1 MKRILLM
8 GNPNV
13 GKSVVFSRLTGAD
26 VIVSN
31 YPGTTVEFTKGQ
43 MKLDGQRAEVIDVPG
58 TYTLDPTIRAEQVA
72 ADMLP
77 EGDVVIDVVDA
88 TNLERNLNLTLQLLQ
103 SGKPVVVALNMW
115 DEAGHRGIEID
126 VEKLEEILGVPVV
139 PTVAISGRGI
149 NTLVSR
155 LDEAQANTYP
165 HQEDDERWSRVGQIV
180 EQVQRV
186 RHRHHTF
193 LENLADLSLKPWTGI
208 PLAVIVGL
216 VAFTVIRFIG
226 EGLINYLFDPLFNN
240 YWAPV
245 LMRLSQWL
253 GPGSFWHELVVG
265 KLMAGE
271 IEFVESLG
279 LLTTGL
285 YVPLAMVLPYVF
297 AFYLVLSL
305 LEDIGYLPRVGVL
318 VDAIMHRLGLHGL
331 TIVPTLL
338 GLGCNIPG
346 AMATRILETRRQRL
360 IAATLIAIC
369 VPCAAQTAV
378 VVGLLGKFGAAGLV
392 PVFGT
397 LAVLWVVLALLFKSV
412 FRGETPEIFIEIPPY
427 RIPAIRTTG
436 QKVWLRIRQFITHAV
451 PYVLLGVFVVN
462 VMYLVG
468 IIEFLGNLLAPVVT
482 GVLGLPP
489 EAVAALLIGFLRK
502 DVAVGMLA
510 PLGLT
515 LKQLIIACVVLTTYF
530 PCAAT
535 FAVLLREFGSKDM
548 IKAAAL
554 MVTVS
559 LCVGGLLNL
568 IL

>member
-1 MKRILLM
+1 LKRILLM

-31 YPGTTVEFTKGQ
+31 YPGTTVEFTKGA
-43 MKLDGQRAEVIDVPG
+43 MVLDGQRAEVIDVPG

-115 DEAGHRGIEID
+115 DEAGHKGINID
-126 VEKLEEILGVPVV
+126 VERLEGLLGVPVV

-149 NTLVSR
+149 SNLVSR

-165 HQEDDERWSRVGQIV
+165 HEDDDRWSQVGEIV

-186 RHRHHTF
+186 TQRHHTF
-193 LENLADLSLKPWTGI
+193 LERLADFSLQPETGI
-208 PLAVIVGL
+208 PLAVVVGL
-216 VAFTVIRFIG
+216 VAFALIRFIG
-226 EGLINYLFDPLFNN
+226 EGLIGYLFDPLFEKL
-240 YWAPV
+240 WAPLV
-245 LMRLSQWL
+245 MRLSELL
-253 GPGSFWHELVVG
+253 GPGGFWHELLVG
-265 KLMAGE
+265 KLVAGE

-305 LEDIGYLPRVGVL
+305 LEDIGYLPRLGVL
-318 VDAIMHRLGLHGL
+318 VDTIMHHLGLHGL
-331 TIVPTLL
+331 TIIPMLL

-346 AMATRILETRRQRL
+346 ALSTRILETRRQRF
-360 IAATLIAIC
+360 IAATLMAIC
-369 VPCAAQTAV
+369 VPCMAQIAM
-378 VVGLLGKFGAAGLV
+378 VVGLLGEFGAIGLV

-397 LAVLWVVLALLFKSV
+397 LALLWVVLALIFKAV
-412 FRGETPEIFIEIPPY
+412 LPGEAPEIFIEIPPY
-427 RIPAIRTTG
+427 RIPALRATG
-436 QKVWLRIRQFITHAV
+436 QKVWLRTRQFITDAV
-451 PYVLLGVFVVN
+451 PYVLLGVLVVN
-462 VMYLVG
+462 IMYVLG
-468 IIEFLGNLLAPVVT
+468 IIQFLGHVLAPVIT
-482 GVLGLPP
+482 NILGLPP

-510 PLGLT
+510 PLGLS
-515 LKQLIIACVVLTTYF
+515 LKQLIIACVVLTAYF

-535 FAVLLREFGSKDM
+535 FAVLLREFGIKDM
-548 IKAAAL
+548 AKAAAI
-554 MVTVS
+554 MVTVA
-559 LCVGGLLNL
+559 LCIGGLLNL
-568 IL
+568 LL